1 MAFTDDILE
10 TEDAFESIA
19 EDRIDREKGVI
30 RGVKLLGL
38 RSKNKR
44 TYDTKGVRESAL
56 KLLPGSPIYIDH
68 PPTATT
74 SRSYRDKFGVVGK
87 KVEHR
92 IGEGYFGDIH
102 FNPKNNVA
110 EQFIWDVL
118 HAPNTFGMSIN
129 SSVNYADD
137 GRPNKGGDK
146 VVESIQVLRSLDVV
160 TRPGTTD
167 GIFEQEE
174 VEEEIMD
181 LKTLSEKHPE
191 LVKEILASNSKT
203 ATEQAE
209 LEAAKKEAADLK
221 ARLDA
226 MEAENAATKMKADVT
241 KDIGKVL
248 EGVEIEEELMASI
261 VECACEMGAETRKKF
276 TGVLSKISPMLLE
289 IPDDDDDTDGD
300 TDGDEKPAKEEF
312 EEKPVTRP
320 FRTGKKPAS
329 GAGSYNLLSSLGL
342 KK

>member
-1 MAFTDDILE
+1 MAMTDDILE
-10 TEDAFESIA
+10 TEDAFEAIA

-38 RSKNKR
+38 RSKNR
-44 TYDTKGVRESAL
+44 RSYDTKGVRETAL

-68 PPTATT
+68 PQNATT

-87 KVEHR
+87 KVEYR
-92 IGEGYFGDIH
+92 VGDGYFGDIH
-102 FNPKNNVA
+102 FNPKNQVA

-129 SSVNYADD
+129 SAVNYADE
-137 GRPNKGGDK
+137 GKPNKDGDK
-146 VVESIQVLRSLDVV
+146 VVESIQLMRSLDVV

-181 LKTLSEKHPE
+181 LKTLQEKHPE
-191 LVKEILASNSKT
+191 LVTEILKNNSKT

-226 MEAENAATKMKADVT
+226 MEAETAATKLRAAVT
-241 KDIGKVL
+241 TEIEKVL
-248 EGVEIEEELMASI
+248 EGAEIEKSLLDSI
-261 VECACEMGAETRKKF
+261 VECACEMGEGTRKKF
-276 TGVLSKISPMLLE
+276 TDVMSKLGPMLVE
-289 IPDDDDDTDGD
+289 IPDL
-300 TDGDEKPAKEEF
+300 DEEDEAPVKEEVEE
-312 EEKPVTRP
+312 EEKPEPRA
-320 FRTGKKPAS
+320 FRHGKKKTA
-329 GAGSYNLLSSLGL
+329 GGSYNLLSSLGL
-342 KK
+342 K